1 MCGLWM
7 TLARAASPSAVAHLA
22 ALASGLS
29 GLVTAPLVSGPL
41 CVCCPAA
48 LTGDL
53 FLLRCIHGCEAA
65 SDCCHCCHLLELYG
79 QQVVPRGDTP
89 CGRASNLLRLLY
101 RMTSFRADAK
111 KRPESVSGR
120 NSRGFASLILW
131 SGATG
136 VPADRRTLTT
146 YTPGRRRVTP
156 SRPTSASHSERGLCS
171 PNRCKTRR
179 AAVTRA
185 SNRRILPLFVVN
197 ARSGFRRAGPGRYR
211 NGAHPARRRILARS
225 DHAHHSPGRIAG
237 RSLRI

>member
-136 VPADRRTLTT
+136 VPADRRSPNT
-146 YTPGRRRVTP
+146 YHIHAWPPESNTITADQRQPLRTGSLFPESLQDSESSSDTSIKSSDSPSVRCERPKWFQAGGTGPISERRSSGAEEDTCSVR
-156 SRPTSASHSERGLCS
+156 SRPPFSGED
-171 PNRCKTRR
+171 RR
-179 AAVTRA
+179 
-185 SNRRILPLFVVN
+185 
-197 ARSGFRRAGPGRYR
+197 
-211 NGAHPARRRILARS
+211 
-225 DHAHHSPGRIAG
+225 
-237 RSLRI
+237 